1 MWPQTCWV
9 LSSLTKMH
17 SKRRERERDF
27 TCTLLRL
34 YLPVKTLL
42 PFVHSNRNMQ
52 LDHHMHLIWWG
63 GESECDQF
71 MSLNCLWTICFYLC
85 LTAFKGFYSSIS
97 LREEKTRTG
106 LNICILVPF
115 ILSSFVLYFPFAFH
129 VPSTSCQSRFLSTHL
144 FIVNWHKNI
153 LHNSDWS
160 MFEHFSLFLIF

>member
-63 GESECDQF
+63 EKVNAIN
-71 MSLNCLWTICFYLC
+71 LCLWIAFGQFVFTCAWPLLKAFTHPFRWEKRRQGQDWIFVFWFLLFYPLLSCIFLLLFMYHQLHANQDSCTPICSLLIDTRISYTTQIGQC
-85 LTAFKGFYSSIS
+85 LNIS
-97 LREEKTRTG
+97 L
-106 LNICILVPF
+106 
-115 ILSSFVLYFPFAFH
+115 SF
-129 VPSTSCQSRFLSTHL
+129 
-144 FIVNWHKNI
+144 
-153 LHNSDWS
+153 
-160 MFEHFSLFLIF
+160 